1 MTWAFFVILLLSTG
15 QEQRLEFKGYRSL
28 AVCEFV
34 MRQEIQH
41 AMHLMRPYRLQGLST
56 TRCEEKT

>member
-1 MTWAFFVILLLSTG
+1 MTWAFFVILLLSSG
-15 QEQRLEFKGYRSL
+15 QEQRIEFKGYRSL

-34 MRQEIQH
+34 MRQEVEQ

-56 TRCEEKT
+56 TRCEEQS

>member
-1 MTWAFFVILLLSTG
+1 MTWAFFIILLLPAG

-56 TRCEEKT
+56 TRCEEQS

>member
-15 QEQRLEFKGYRSL
+15 QEQRIEYAGYRSL